1 MDTEIKYG
9 SEQEIEKQSKRDDG
23 KKTKEKKSKE
33 GVIFPWLDRSNTVR
47 QVVSEQIMSSTAIC

>member
-1 MDTEIKYG
+1 MVSSSIMDTEIKYG

-33 GVIFPWLDRSNTVR
+33 GVIFP
-47 QVVSEQIMSSTAIC
+47 